1 MRRISK
7 NVFGICSSRFRVF
20 TTAIALSPEKAVTI
34 TLATVALH
42 NMLRTKGRL
51 LYTDENALDWENED
65 GSVTERDWR
74 SIGANCLV
82 NIPKNKNNHKK
93 KSAEKVRDTFADYFY
108 GSEAIPLTMECIIV
122 NRIEIIL
129 DKLATST

>member
-7 NVFGICSSRFRVF
+7 NVFGIWGSRFRVF
-20 TTAIALSPEKAVTI
+20 ASVMALSPEKAVTI

-51 LYTDENALDWENED
+51 LYTDENTLDRENED
-65 GSVTERDWR
+65 GSVTEGNWR

-82 NIPKNKNNHKK
+82 NIPKNKNNHAQ
-93 KSAEKVRDTFADYFY
+93 KSAEKARHTFADNFC
-108 GSEAIPLTMECIIV
+108 GPEAIP
-122 NRIEIIL
+122 
-129 DKLATST
+129 